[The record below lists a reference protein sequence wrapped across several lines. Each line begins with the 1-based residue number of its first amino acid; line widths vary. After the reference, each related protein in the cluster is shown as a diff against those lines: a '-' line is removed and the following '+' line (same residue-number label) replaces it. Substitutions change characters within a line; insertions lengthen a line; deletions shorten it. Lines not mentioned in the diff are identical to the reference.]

1 MENLGTRS
9 EIAPLVIARHPESRE
24 RGRSKKNAG
33 ERYLKGLVIMVHLIS
48 GGSFAVAA
56 AFTSKII
63 LLTTFWHG
71 VVLGGLMYGLIII
84 VIGNG

>member
-1 MENLGTRS
+1 MESVGTHS
-9 EIAPLVIARHPESRE
+9 EIAPLVVAQHPKSQE

-33 ERYLKGLVIMVHLIS
+33 ERYLKGLVLMVHLIS

-63 LLTTFWHG
+63 LLTSFWHG
-71 VVLGGLMYGLIII
+71 VVLGGVMYGLIII

>member
-1 MENLGTRS
+1 MENAETRS
-9 EIAPLVIARHPESRE
+9 EIPPLVVARHPESRE
-24 RGRSKKNAG
+24 RDRSKKNVD
-33 ERYLKGLVIMVHLIS
+33 ERYLKGLVIAIHLIS
-48 GGSFAVAA
+48 GSSFAVAA

-71 VVLGGLMYGLIII
+71 VVLGGVMYGVIIS